1 MNRRDLIK
9 IREKMGSSISIIE
22 TYHHS
27 YYLDYD
33 DVGNVVDIWFLY
45 KLPKSEEVLKGI
57 IKYNG
62 ELQLISCQNC
72 AYYIGQSECEHDNRF
87 IVFEENRCKNYSK
100 WLKKK

>member
-22 TYHHS
+22 TYQHS
-27 YYLDYD
+27 YYLHSD

-45 KLPKSEEVLKGI
+45 RPQGI